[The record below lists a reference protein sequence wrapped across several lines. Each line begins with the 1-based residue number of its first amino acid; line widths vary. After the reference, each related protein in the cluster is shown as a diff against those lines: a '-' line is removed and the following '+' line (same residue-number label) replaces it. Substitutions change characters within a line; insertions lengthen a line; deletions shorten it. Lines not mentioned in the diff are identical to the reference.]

1 MARIY
6 PKLDEYFKIENTLDN
21 PKPEQRAIKQY
32 FDIVKKPLKSRNSRI
47 AGHFITRTTS
57 LSSFDWNIIG
67 DFETIEKVIIRNKNL
82 INKLISLHCYTSF
95 FGASLYQ
102 LDLVNNDYGTQLK
115 IIKRFDNIEFD
126 FDDYQIHFY
135 DLNGKYIR
143 SEAIEENVF
152 LLLDKITY
160 LDRGGLMR
168 SIMPIEIIRF
178 DMILENANYLR
189 KLKGILQIVDKG
201 TTPETQANAEY
212 AAKNAI
218 NHNYV
223 ITDDLLEFKL
233 NQITAA
239 SGNSF
244 KEFIDSLNNE
254 IAVAILGQ
262 ANTSELPNY
271 GGSRAALQ
279 ILRLVSSDIMYSDMI
294 RIENLI
300 NKVLELDFKL
310 NYGNGIVPYKF
321 NFIIAQEQDIEKN
334 ASALQIANQF
344 LDLKK
349 DEAYKMLGLTP
360 PSSGDEIIAAKKQLI
375 I

>member
-21 PKPEQRAIKQY
+21 PKPEQRAIKQF

-47 AGHFITRTTS
+47 AGHFITRTTA

>member
-6 PKLDEYFKIENTLDN
+6 PKLDEYFKVENTLDN
-21 PKPEQRAIKQY
+21 PKPEQRAIKQF

-47 AGHFITRTTS
+47 AGHFITRTTA
-57 LSSFDWNIIG
+57 LSSFDWSITG
-67 DFETIEKVIIRNKNL
+67 DFDSIDKVLLRNKDL
-82 INKLISLHCYTSF
+82 IHKIISFHCYTSF

-102 LDLVNNDYGTQLK
+102 LDLINNDLGTQLK
-115 IIKRFDNIEFD
+115 ITRRYDNTEFD
-126 FDDYQIHFY
+126 SDDDYVYFYNSMGNYIHREQIGI
-135 DLNGKYIR
+135 NK
-143 SEAIEENVF
+143 F
-152 LLLDKITY
+152 LFLDRVTY
-160 LDRGGLMR
+160 LDRGGIMR
-168 SIMPIEIIRF
+168 SVMPIEIIRF
-178 DMILENANYLR
+178 DMLLENANYLR

-254 IAVAILGQ
+254 IAIAILGQ

-294 RIENLI
+294 RVENII
-300 NKVLELDFKL
+300 NKVLELDFEL
-310 NYGNGIVPYKF
+310 NYGNGLMPYKF

-360 PSSGDEIIAAKKQLI
+360 PASDDDIIPAKKQLVI
-375 I
+375 

>member
-6 PKLDEYFKIENTLDN
+6 PKLEEYFKVENTLDN
-21 PKPEQRAIKQY
+21 PRPEQRAIKQF
-32 FDIVKKPLKSRNSRI
+32 FDYVKKPLKSRNSRI
-47 AGHFITRTTS
+47 AGHFITRTTA
-57 LSSFDWNIIG
+57 LASFDWNIIG
-67 DFETIEKVIIRNKNL
+67 DFTQLERVILRNKDL

-95 FGASLYQ
+95 FGASLFE
-102 LDLVNNDYGTQLK
+102 LDLVNNDFGTQLK
-115 IIKRFDNIEFD
+115 LLKKYDNTQFDI
-126 FDDYQIHFY
+126 DDSLIHFY
-135 DLNGKYIR
+135 DINGRYTKTVN
-143 SEAIEENVF
+143 IEENEF
-152 LLLDKITY
+152 LLLDRIYY

-189 KLKGILQIVDKG
+189 KLKGILQIIDKG
-201 TTPETQANAEY
+201 TTPETQANAEF
-212 AAKNAI
+212 AARNAI

-223 ITDDLLEFKL
+223 ITDDLLEFRL

-244 KEFIDSLNNE
+244 KDFIEALNNE
-254 IAVAILGQ
+254 IAIAILGQ
-262 ANTSELPNY
+262 ANTAELPNY

-300 NKVLELDFKL
+300 NKVLELDYKL
-310 NYGNGIVPYKF
+310 NYGSGLMPYKF
-321 NFIIAQEQDIEKN
+321 AFIIAQEQDIEKN

-360 PSSGDEIIAAKKQLI
+360 PATNDQIIPAKKSLI
-375 I
+375 S

>member
-21 PKPEQRAIKQY
+21 PKPEQRAIKQF
-32 FDIVKKPLKSRNSRI
+32 FDYVKKPLKSRNSRI
-47 AGHFITRTTS
+47 AGHFITRTTA

-67 DFETIEKVIIRNKNL
+67 DSGNTERVIVRNKDL

-102 LDLVNNDYGTQLK
+102 LDLINNDYGTQLK
-115 IIKRFDNIEFD
+115 IIKRYDNTEFD
-126 FDDYQIHFY
+126 SDDNSIHYY
-135 DLNGKYIR
+135 DLNGKYTK
-143 SEAIEENVF
+143 SEQIGDNEF
-152 LLLDKITY
+152 LLLDKISY

-168 SIMPIEIIRF
+168 SIMPVEIIRF

-244 KEFIDSLNNE
+244 KDFIDALNNE
-254 IAVAILGQ
+254 IAIAILGQ
-262 ANTSELPNY
+262 ANTSELPGF

-279 ILRLVSSDIMYSDMI
+279 VLRLISSDIMYSDMI
-294 RIENLI
+294 RIENLV
-300 NKVLELDFKL
+300 NRVLELDYKL
-310 NYGNGIVPYKF
+310 NYGNGLMPYKF
-321 NFIIAQEQDIEKN
+321 AFIIAQEQDIEKN

-360 PSSGDEIIAAKKQLI
+360 PTNNDEIIAAKKQLI
-375 I
+375 L

>member
-21 PKPEQRAIKQY
+21 PKPEQRAIKQF
-32 FDIVKKPLKSRNSRI
+32 FDYVKKPLKSRNSRI
-47 AGHFITRTTS
+47 AGHFITRTTA
-57 LSSFDWNIIG
+57 LSSFDWNILG
-67 DFETIEKVIIRNKNL
+67 AFENIERVIVRNKDL

-95 FGASLYQ
+95 FGASLFQ
-102 LDLVNNDYGTQLK
+102 LDLVNNDLGTQLR
-115 IIKRFDNIEFD
+115 IARRYDNTEFD
-126 FDDYQIHFY
+126 SDDYSIHYY
-135 DLNGKYIR
+135 DLNGKYTK
-143 SEAIEENVF
+143 SEQISNNEF
-152 LLLDKITY
+152 LLLDKISY

-168 SIMPIEIIRF
+168 SIMPVEIIRF

-244 KEFIDSLNNE
+244 KEFIDALNNE
-254 IAVAILGQ
+254 IAIAILGQ
-262 ANTSELPNY
+262 ANTSQLPNY

-279 ILRLVSSDIMYSDMI
+279 VLRLISSDIMYSDMI

-300 NKVLELDFKL
+300 NRVLELDYKL
-310 NYGNGIVPYKF
+310 NYGSGLMPYKF
-321 NFIIAQEQDIEKN
+321 AFVIAQEQDIEKN

-360 PSSGDEIIAAKKQLI
+360 PSKEDEIIPAKKQMI
-375 I
+375 V

>member
-6 PKLDEYFKIENTLDN
+6 PKLDEYFRIENTLDN
-21 PKPEQRAIKQY
+21 PKPEQRAIKQF
-32 FDIVKKPLKSRNSRI
+32 FDYVKKPLKSRNSRI
-47 AGHFITRTTS
+47 AGHFITRTTA
-57 LSSFDWNIIG
+57 LSSFDWNILG
-67 DFETIEKVIIRNKNL
+67 TFENIERVIVRNKDL

-95 FGASLYQ
+95 FGASLFK

-115 IIKRFDNIEFD
+115 IIKRFDNTEFD

-262 ANTSELPNY
+262 ANTSELPSY

-279 ILRLVSSDIMYSDMI
+279 ILRLVQSDIMYSDMI
-294 RIENLI
+294 RVENLI

-310 NYGNGIVPYKF
+310 NYGNGLMPYKF

-360 PSSGDEIIAAKKQLI
+360 PSIDDEIIAAKKQLVI
-375 I
+375 